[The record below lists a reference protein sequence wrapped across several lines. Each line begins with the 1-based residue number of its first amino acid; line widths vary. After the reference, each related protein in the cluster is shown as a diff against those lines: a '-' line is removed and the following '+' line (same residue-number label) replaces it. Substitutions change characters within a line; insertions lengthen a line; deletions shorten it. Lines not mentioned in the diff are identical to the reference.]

1 MKEKI
6 IEILTSYVDRG
17 VTDLFP
23 YIDADA
29 MNLNKIAENILDLVK
44 TNISER
50 SVQMPV
56 RNASDVASGEHYWDN
71 CPCCGAEPDI
81 IRIGNEHT
89 IKIKV
94 KCPKCGLERTDAS
107 IYHGFPWLEEVSQ
120 KKWNRRVLL
129 PHNIGRKLAKIEG
142 WVETGISLIEVN
154 NTEAIEI
161 LSKARSELYKTWNQK
176 KHNVAGYGSL
186 DGLRPAKE
194 GT

>member
-6 IEILTSYVDRG
+6 I
-17 VTDLFP
+17 
-23 YIDADA
+23 
-29 MNLNKIAENILDLVK
+29 
-44 TNISER
+44 
-50 SVQMPV
+50 
-56 RNASDVASGEHYWDN
+56 GEHYWAN
-71 CPCCGAEPDI
+71 CPCCDTEPDI

-89 IKIKV
+89 KTIKIKV
-94 KCPKCGLERTDAS
+94 KCPKCRLEQIDAS
-107 IYHGFPWLEEVSQ
+107 IYHGFQWLEEVSQ

-176 KHNVAGYGSL
+176 KA
-186 DGLRPAKE
+186 
-194 GT
+194 